1 MATIKDSASWASYQA
16 YPSDK
21 SMTYAEMEKQARL
34 RIAFQK
40 GARWQ
45 KQRIMEDA
53 VRGTIDKDAFLVL
66 SNGDALDFSPSL
78 GKIAFDLQ
86 PGDKVRIIVM
96 KEEEQI

>member
-1 MATIKDSASWASYQA
+1 MATIKDSANWASHQA

-21 SMTYAEMEKQARL
+21 SMTYEQMELQARL
-34 RIAFQK
+34 RIAFQR

-45 KQRIMEDA
+45 KMRIMEEG
-53 VRGTIDKDAFLVL
+53 VQGTMDKDAFLVL

-78 GKIAFDLQ
+78 DKIAFGLQ

>member
-1 MATIKDSASWASYQA
+1 MATMEDSANWASHQA

-21 SMTYAEMEKQARL
+21 SMTYAEMENQARL

-40 GARWQ
+40 GARW
-45 KQRIMEDA
+45 KERRIMEEG
-53 VRGTIDKDAFLVL
+53 VQGTMDKDGFLVL
-66 SNGDALDFSPSL
+66 SNGDALDFSPRL

-96 KEEEQI
+96 KEEE